1 MTNKNKPD
9 IIKTQRT
16 KERKIKMTLERLNK
30 EYYEATKRKDWKEA
44 KRLLEVITNLEAE
57 RLKKYYT
64 GLGCFK

>member
-1 MTNKNKPD
+1 
-9 IIKTQRT
+9 
-16 KERKIKMTLERLNK
+16 MTLERLDK

-44 KRLLEVITNLEAE
+44 KRLLEVITKLEAE